1 MRGTIFAQRDHNH
14 KPRFVTVSR
23 QLSDI
28 EIYEAEKELIE
39 QDYQPIPTEEEFFK
53 TVNYS

>member
-1 MRGTIFAQRDHNH
+1 MRGTIFVHKDHNH
-14 KPRFVTVSR
+14 KPRFVTVSQ

-39 QDYQPIPTEEEFFK
+39 QGYKPIPTQEEFFK
-53 TVNYS
+53 IANYS